1 MVEPRPDI
9 PRATGHAWAQQ
20 AAMQVNGSRGMK
32 GDPLP
37 APPGRVSGENKNMQL
52 ARLWREHLQAG
63 CPSALTGVEIAGSD
77 ARALDA
83 EITACISAFLTQTLK
98 VDDRIERRLSEISGA
113 LALKQTDADEDVATY
128 CARLNQLV
136 SAVLTESK
144 SGDA

>member
-1 MVEPRPDI
+1 
-9 PRATGHAWAQQ
+9 
-20 AAMQVNGSRGMK
+20 
-32 GDPLP
+32 
-37 APPGRVSGENKNMQL
+37 MQL
-52 ARLWREHLQAG
+52 ARLWREHLKAG
-63 CPSALTGVEIAGSD
+63 CPSALTGLEIAGSD

-83 EITACISAFLTQTLK
+83 EITACVSAFLTQTLK

-113 LALKQTDADEDVATY
+113 LALKQTDADEDVAAY